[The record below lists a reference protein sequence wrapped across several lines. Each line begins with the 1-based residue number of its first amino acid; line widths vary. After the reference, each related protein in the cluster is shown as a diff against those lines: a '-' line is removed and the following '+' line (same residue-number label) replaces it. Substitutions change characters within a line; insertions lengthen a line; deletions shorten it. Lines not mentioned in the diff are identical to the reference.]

1 MEYKTKLNQLNEI
14 LAEVF
19 DLNSA
24 AGLLGW
30 DQQVNMPPGGAE
42 GRGYVLG
49 TLGKLAQIKFTSP
62 EVGQL
67 LDELEPHAAQLD
79 PDSDEARI
87 IKVTRRLYD
96 KQVKVPPE
104 WVVEFAQLTTQAHQV
119 WAKARAENNFASFLP
134 VLEKIVDLR
143 RRYAEFFAPYQ
154 HIYDPLLDDFEP
166 GMKTTDVKQIFEKL
180 RPQQVALIKAI
191 ADRPK
196 VDDSCL
202 HQPLDEKKQWDFGV
216 DVLTKIGYD
225 WNRSRQDKAPHP
237 FTQNFGSWDVRI
249 TTRVDPNFLNPC
261 LFGTLHESGHA
272 MYELGVDPRLNRT
285 ALAGGTS
292 LAVHESQSR
301 MWENLVGRSLPFWE
315 YFYPLLQQ
323 YFPEQYGN
331 VALETFY
338 KAINK
343 VQPSLIRVEADEATY
358 NLHIMLRLEIEIALM
373 EGKLAVKDLPEA
385 WNSRME
391 EYLGLTPPNDAK
403 GVLQDVHWSGGMIGY
418 FSTYALGN
426 LVSAQLWERINTDL
440 PDLDEQIRRGQFDA
454 LRGWLIESIHQH
466 GSKYEP
472 QELVQRVTGSKIDPA
487 PYVRYLQNKFG
498 VIYGLE

>member
-1 MEYKTKLNQLNEI
+1 MDYEAKLKQLDEI
-14 LAEVF
+14 IAEVS

-49 TLGKLAQIKFTSP
+49 TLGQLAQIRFTSP
-62 EVGQL
+62 EVGKL
-67 LDELEPHAAQLD
+67 IDELEPYAAGLD
-79 PDSDEARI
+79 PDSDTARK
-87 IKVTRRLYD
+87 IKVSRRQYD

-119 WAKARAENNFASFLP
+119 WAKARTENNFASFQP
-134 VLEKIVDLR
+134 VLEKLVDLR
-143 RRYAEFFAPYQ
+143 RRYAEFFAPYD
-154 HIYDPLLDDFEP
+154 HVYDPLLDDFEP
-166 GMKTTDVKQIFEKL
+166 GLKTADVKQIFEAL

-191 ADRPK
+191 AAQPQ
-196 VDDSCL
+196 VDASFL
-202 HQPLDEKKQWDFGV
+202 YQPFDGQKQWDFGV
-216 DVLTKIGYD
+216 EVLTKFGYD

-237 FTQNFGSWDVRI
+237 FTSNFGSWDVRI
-249 TTRVDPNFLNPC
+249 TTRVDPEYLGTC
-261 LFGTLHESGHA
+261 LFGTLHEAGHA
-272 MYELGVDPRLNRT
+272 MYELGIDPKYNRT
-285 ALAGGTS
+285 ILAGGTS

-315 YFYPLLQQ
+315 YYYPLLQE
-323 YFPEQYGN
+323 YFPQLGK
-331 VALETFY
+331 VSLETFY
-338 KAINK
+338 KGINQVK
-343 VQPSLIRVEADEATY
+343 PSLIRVEADEATY

-385 WNSRME
+385 WNSRIQ

-426 LVSAQLWERINTDL
+426 LVSGQLWEKINQDIPDL
-440 PDLDEQIRRGQFDA
+440 PEQIRQGKFDA
-454 LRGWLIESIHQH
+454 LRGWLIEKIHRH

-472 QELVQRVTGSKIDPA
+472 QELVQKVTGSKIDPA
-487 PYVRYLQNKFG
+487 PYVRYLQGKFSQ
-498 VIYGLE
+498 IYGLK